1 MYLIPF
7 GCLIIIL
14 LVLSLPLLFFLVFL
28 RIISFG
34 FGNLGFSEE
43 ATFLVLLLILAGSLV
58 NIPLTRSKRIYIE
71 KPYFFNLFK
80 KQEIVSQGIAINLGG
95 AIIPILISAFFLTK
109 VPLKPTLIAT
119 LLMAIIAYSLS
130 KIVPGRGIVLPAFIP
145 PIFSAIISLILVPNF
160 PAPVAFISG
169 VAGVLIG
176 ADILKIRKAR
186 KIYSGTLSIGG
197 AGVFD
202 GIFLMG
208 IVSAF
213 LTGF

>member
-7 GCLIIIL
+7 GCLIVIFLI
-14 LVLSLPLLFFLVFL
+14 LSLPLLFFLVFF

-34 FGNLGFSEE
+34 FGNLGFSQE
-43 ATFLVLLLILAGSLV
+43 ATFLMLLLIFAGSLV
-58 NIPLTRSKRIYIE
+58 NIPLTKPKRIYIE

-95 AIIPILISAFFLTK
+95 AIIPILISIFFLTK

-119 LLMAIIAYSLS
+119 VLMVIIAYSLS
-130 KIVPGRGIVLPAFIP
+130 KIIPGRGIVLPAFIP
-145 PIFSAIISLILVPNF
+145 PISSAIISLILVPNF
-160 PAPVAFISG
+160 SAPVAFISG

-176 ADILKIRKAR
+176 ADILKIRKIR
-186 KIYSGTLSIGG
+186 KFYPGTLSIGG

-202 GIFLMG
+202 GIFLVG

-213 LTGF
+213 LAGF